1 MAIWQHDPSSWHQSH
16 RELVWWKTAQCE
28 IQPWDTSTSISNA
41 KGWKMHT
48 MEHKSKQMQNVY
60 VSNTKRFQSKL
71 CFLGL
76 EVHLMV
82 TDKLIKSIK

>member
-1 MAIWQHDPSSWHQSH
+1 MILHHDTNHTENWCDERLHSVKYS
-16 RELVWWKTAQCE
+16 RETPAQAFQMQKDEKCT
-28 IQPWDTSTSISNA
+28 PC
-41 KGWKMHT
+41 
-48 MEHKSKQMQNVY
+48 EHKSKQMQNVY